1 MVDVYV
7 ALGIAAPYYNLALV
21 AVVVMLFIALFRTK
35 SKTAFMKP
43 WYLLFLCICIY
54 IVEEIITVLRAAG
67 LTTIPQHINA
77 FFEFGIIVIFIYLVL
92 VQKEYV
98 KKHFRITTVRKKVSA
113 RKKKR

>member
-21 AVVVMLFIALFRTK
+21 AVVVLLFIALFRTK
-35 SKTAFMKP
+35 NKGVFMKP
-43 WYLLFLCICIY
+43 WYLLFACICIY
-54 IVEEIITVLRAAG
+54 IVEEVITVLRAAG
-67 LTTIPQHINA
+67 LTAIPQHINA

-92 VQKEYV
+92 VQKEYIE
-98 KKHFRITTVRKKVSA
+98 KHFRITTVRKKVSV